1 MDGFRMTWIELVWKN
16 MGRRLL
22 RTGVTVTGVAIAI
35 AALFSLVAFQHGY
48 RTGMQGELDRLGAHI
63 LVVPKGCPYDAAS
76 IALHGASWPCYLQSA
91 YLKEV
96 REAPG
101 VGTAAPVFMNAV
113 YGSTGEQ
120 TVYAGI
126 SPDIRALKRGWRWS
140 GAFPE
145 RRGDLLVG
153 ADTARTHGWTVGQ
166 EVELPGLAPHR
177 GTVAGVLAPSG
188 GADDGFVYM
197 RLEDAQGLFKH
208 PGELTHILVRLA
220 DPDRLDQAVA
230 NLRGCDAGLQ
240 MNVVPLSHLFATIR
254 SLLQATRVL
263 FGCVVLIALGVGAAG
278 VSNTV
283 LMAVTERTREI
294 GTMRALG
301 ASTGDI
307 FRIFWL
313 ESLLVCTV
321 GGVLGIAVAFAAS
334 RLTEA
339 WLRTRLPFAP
349 TDPLIRWEWGTA
361 GLCLLAALAVGSLAG
376 LLPAWRA
383 ARLAPMDAIRA
394 GS

>member
-1 MDGFRMTWIELVWKN
+1 MTWTELVLKN
-16 MGRRLL
+16 MARRPL
-22 RTGVTVTGVAIAI
+22 RTGVTVAGVAIAI
-35 AALFSLVAFQHGY
+35 AALFSLVAFQNGY
-48 RTGMQGELDRLGAHI
+48 RAGMQGELDRLGAHV

-113 YGSTGEQ
+113 YGQDGEQ
-120 TVYAGI
+120 TVYAGV
-126 SPDIRALKRGWRWS
+126 SPDIRALKRGWRWN

-145 RRGDLLVG
+145 NQGDLLVG
-153 ADTARTHGWTVGQ
+153 AETARVHGWKVGQ
-166 EVELPGLAPHR
+166 SVELPGLAQQR
-177 GTVAGVLAPSG
+177 GTVAGILAPTG
-188 GADDGFVYM
+188 GADDRFVYL
-197 RLEDAQGLFKH
+197 RLEDAQRLFKH

-230 NLRGCDAGLQ
+230 NLRGCEAGLQ

-301 ASTGDI
+301 ASTADV
-307 FRIFWL
+307 FRIFWCEAL
-313 ESLLVCTV
+313 TVCATGGLL
-321 GGVLGIAVAFAAS
+321 GVAGAFAAS

-361 GLCLLAALAVGSLAG
+361 GLCLLAALLVGSIAG

-383 ARLAPMDAIRA
+383 ARLAPMDAMRA
-394 GS
+394 AG

>member
-1 MDGFRMTWIELVWKN
+1 MTWTELILKN
-16 MGRRLL
+16 VARRPA
-22 RTGVTVTGVAIAI
+22 RTGVTVAGVAIAI
-35 AALFSLVAFQHGY
+35 AALFSLVAFQNGY
-48 RTGMQGELDRLGAHI
+48 RAGMQGELDRLGAHI

-76 IALHGASWPCYLQSA
+76 IALHGASWPCYLRSA

-96 REAPG
+96 RGAPG

-113 YGSTGEQ
+113 YGGSGEQ
-120 TVYAGI
+120 TIYAGV

-140 GAFPE
+140 GDFPT

-153 ADTARTHGWTVGQ
+153 TETARLQGWKLGQ
-166 EVELPGLAPHR
+166 EVELPGLRHR
-177 GTVAGVLAPSG
+177 QGKVAGILAPTG
-188 GADDGFVYM
+188 GADDRFIYL
-197 RLEDAQGLFKH
+197 RLEDAQALFQH
-208 PGELTHILVRLA
+208 PGELTHILVRLS
-220 DPDRLDQAVA
+220 DPERLDQAVA

-240 MNVVPLSHLFATIR
+240 MNVVPLSHLFTTIR
-254 SLLQATRVL
+254 GLLQATRVL

-294 GTMRALG
+294 GTLRALG
-301 ASTGDI
+301 ASTGHI

-313 ESLLVCTV
+313 ESLGVCAA
-321 GGVLGIAVAFAAS
+321 GGLLGIGVAFAAS

-361 GLCLLAALAVGSLAG
+361 GFCLLAALAVGSLAG

-383 ARLAPMDAIRA
+383 ARLAPMDAMRA
-394 GS
+394 AG

>member
-1 MDGFRMTWIELVWKN
+1 MTWTELVLKN
-16 MGRRLL
+16 MGRRPL
-22 RTGVTVTGVAIAI
+22 RTGVTVAGVAIAV
-35 AALFSLVAFQHGY
+35 AALFSLIAFQNGY
-48 RTGMQGELDRLGAHI
+48 RAGMQGELDRLGAHV

-113 YGSTGEQ
+113 YGGEGEQ
-120 TVYAGI
+120 TVYAGV
-126 SPDIRALKRGWRWS
+126 SPEIRPLKRGWHWA
-140 GAFPE
+140 GEFLE
-145 RRGDLLVG
+145 RKGDLLVG
-153 ADTARTHGWTVGQ
+153 SETARVHGWKLGQ
-166 EVELPGLAPHR
+166 EVELPGLTSQR
-177 GTVAGVLAPSG
+177 GRVAGILAPTG
-188 GADDGFVYM
+188 GADDRFIYL
-197 RLEDAQGLFKH
+197 RLEDAQRIFKH

-263 FGCVVLIALGVGAAG
+263 FGCVVLVALGIGATG

-294 GTMRALG
+294 GMLRALG

-307 FRIFWL
+307 FRVFWL
-313 ESLLVCTV
+313 EALAVCGAGGLL
-321 GGVLGIAVAFAAS
+321 GVAAAFAAS

-339 WLRTRLPFAP
+339 WLRTQLPFAP

-383 ARLAPMDAIRA
+383 ARLSPMDAMRA
-394 GS
+394 VG